1 MPVACSIDLPR
12 RRVVLTIVDPYSLD
26 QWRAA
31 VLEALADPEF
41 VPGFGFLVDRR
52 DCSAPTGDFV
62 QRQIDFL
69 AAQEPLR
76 VRHRVAI
83 LVRPDDAAAYGM
95 ARMLEIRAGLRATSI
110 EHRIFQRLDAAERW
124 LSESA

>member
-1 MPVACSIDLPR
+1 MPVACSIDVPR
-12 RRVVLTIVDPYSLD
+12 RRVVLTIVDPYTLD

-31 VLEALADPEF
+31 VLEALGDPHF

-52 DCSAPTGDFV
+52 ACSAPTGEFV

-76 VRHRVAI
+76 VPHRVAI
-83 LVRPDDAAAYGM
+83 VVRSDDAAAYGM

-110 EHRIFQRLDAAERW
+110 QHRIFQSAEAAEGW
-124 LSESA
+124 LNESA